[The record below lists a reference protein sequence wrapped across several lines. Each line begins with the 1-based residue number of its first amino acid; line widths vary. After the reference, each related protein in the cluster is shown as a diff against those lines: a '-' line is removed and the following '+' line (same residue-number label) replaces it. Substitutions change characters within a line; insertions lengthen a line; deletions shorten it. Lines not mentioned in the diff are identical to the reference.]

1 MTDKQPRIE
10 LIGPVLDAPDPPALA
25 AFYRD
30 LLGWTLRSE
39 DPTWVRLV
47 PPNGNAGWGLSFQLE
62 PDFVA
67 PAWPSRPDRQQMM
80 AHLDIAVDDVDAA
93 VAKALALGARLA
105 DFQPQDDVRVC
116 FDPVGHP
123 FCLFHDDFSWADD

>member
-1 MTDKQPRIE
+1 
-10 LIGPVLDAPDPPALA
+10 
-25 AFYRD
+25 
-30 LLGWTLRSE
+30 
-39 DPTWVRLV
+39 
-47 PPNGNAGWGLSFQLE
+47 
-62 PDFVA
+62 
-67 PAWPSRPDRQQMM
+67 MM